1 MDPQAFRALVPIT
14 RQCAYLNHAAMGP
27 LPDPAVRAME
37 AAAREQSEL
46 GSELMPA
53 YDAVKEGVREEIAR
67 FIGAAPDEIA
77 LTRNTVEG
85 LSVVASG
92 IHWEPGDTVVGDT
105 QEFPGNVYPW
115 LNLEARYGVKV
126 RLVPAQ
132 DGRVPAESLIR
143 AADQRTR
150 LITVSFVQ
158 FASGYRIDLAKLG
171 AFCHAQGIL
180 LVVDGIQGVGALPID
195 VGSSQVDFLACG
207 AQKWLLGPLGI
218 GFLYIRRPLWEQLA
232 LTDLGHGSVLPHP
245 ERYLDYRFTLRPN
258 ARRFEG
264 GIMSYASLSG
274 FLEALRLLRSAGAAR
289 IEARVLAL
297 TGRLAERLRERGY
310 RLLSPLGPG
319 EGSGILSVTHPRES
333 SESLRARLRDAGVIA
348 SVREGALRFSPH
360 YYNTED
366 EIDAALSH
374 LP

>member
-1 MDPQAFRALVPIT
+1 MDPESFRALAPIT

-27 LPDPAVRAME
+27 LPEPAVRAME
-37 AAAREQSEL
+37 AAVREQSEL
-46 GSELMPA
+46 GSEVMPF
-53 YDAVKEGVREEIAR
+53 YDAVKESARGEIAR
-67 FIGAAPDEIA
+67 LIGATPDEIA
-77 LTRNTVEG
+77 FTRNTVEG
-85 LSVVASG
+85 LSVIASG
-92 IHWEPGDTVVGDT
+92 IDWEPGDTVVSDS

-126 RLVPAQ
+126 RLVQAEN
-132 DGRVPAESLIR
+132 GLVPAESLIA

-158 FASGYRIDLAKLG
+158 FASGYRIDLKKLG
-171 AFCHAQGIL
+171 AFCRAQGIF

-218 GFLYIRRPLWEQLA
+218 GFLYVRRPLWEQIA

-245 ERYLDYRFTLRPN
+245 ERYLDYCFALRPN

-264 GIMSYASLSG
+264 GITSYASLSG
-274 FLEALRLLRSAGAAR
+274 FRESLRLLHSAGPAR
-289 IEARVLAL
+289 IETRLLAL
-297 TGRLAERLRERGY
+297 TERLAETLQARGY
-310 RLLSPLGPG
+310 RLFSPRGPG
-319 EGSGILSVTHPRES
+319 AGSGIVSFTHPRES
-333 SESLRARLRDAGVIA
+333 SKALLERLRGGGVIA

-360 YYNTED
+360 YYNTEE
-366 EIDAALSH
+366 EIDAALAL

>member
-1 MDPQAFRALVPIT
+1 
-14 RQCAYLNHAAMGP
+14 
-27 LPDPAVRAME
+27 
-37 AAAREQSEL
+37 
-46 GSELMPA
+46 
-53 YDAVKEGVREEIAR
+53 
-67 FIGAAPDEIA
+67 
-77 LTRNTVEG
+77 VEG

-115 LNLEARYGVKV
+115 LNLEARSGVKV
-126 RLVPAQ
+126 RLVTAQ
-132 DGRVPAESLIR
+132 DGRVTAESLIR

-158 FASGYRIDLAKLG
+158 FSSGYRIDLAKLG
-171 AFCHAQGIL
+171 AFCRAQRIF

-274 FLEALRLLRSAGAAR
+274 FLESLRLLRSAGAAR

-310 RLLSPLGPG
+310 RLLSPSGPG
-319 EGSGILSVTHPRES
+319 EGSGILSVTHPREP
-333 SESLRARLRDAGVIA
+333 SESLRARLRGAGVIA

-366 EIDAALSH
+366 EIDAALSC